1 MKVDLF
7 SLFWSAF
14 LLIALLAMML
24 STTAEAHDGHVHKA
38 PWQACE
44 TKQLSNACSYENG
57 NGDLFRGSCQLF
69 TGTLMCVRNQ
79 PIVKAG
85 AEVESNCSLFGW
97 VLPKTFCRSADSQ

>member
-7 SLFWSAF
+7 SLVWSAF
-14 LLIALLAMML
+14 LLIALSAMVL
-24 STTAEAHDGHVHKA
+24 STTADAHDGHVHKA

-85 AEVESNCSLFGW
+85 TETKSSCRLLGW
-97 VLPKTFCRSADSQ
+97 VLPQKFCGSADSK